1 MDQIQHSLGSI
12 NGVRTFISMH
22 EKNKTEIHLGKLHRT
37 IFPFSLE
44 CDEAEK
50 KPLRQQLMALD
61 DLLTTWAM
69 YFPVYEAD
77 SVSPGKAV
85 QCLQYSASNVGTSI
99 IQQLFLQIFRKMS
112 IKAFPQTWR
121 MLSQYVTQTL
131 VSTVPRKFHALH
143 AAGFRG
149 IKFLSRWRKISLP

>member
-1 MDQIQHSLGSI
+1 
-12 NGVRTFISMH
+12 MH

-99 IQQLFLQIFRKMS
+99 IQQLFF
-112 IKAFPQTWR
+112 
-121 MLSQYVTQTL
+121 Y
-131 VSTVPRKFHALH
+131 
-143 AAGFRG
+143 
-149 IKFLSRWRKISLP
+149 KFLEKCQSKHSHKPGECWANMSHKL